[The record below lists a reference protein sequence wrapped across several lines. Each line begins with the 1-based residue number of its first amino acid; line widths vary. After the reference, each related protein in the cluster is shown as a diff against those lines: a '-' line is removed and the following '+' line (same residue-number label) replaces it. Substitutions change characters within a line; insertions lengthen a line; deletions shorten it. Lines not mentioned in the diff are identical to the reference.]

1 MIHDYKN
8 TLPSLP
14 PIDQT
19 VNEKETKSVLLLYL
33 KYQQT
38 AHEPAETV
46 LESVMST
53 KAAMRERLQFTDYQ
67 SSIIRRNIDFDC
79 QLSNYVL
86 NALRLTRRTHT
97 TENTTSRQKEQE

>member
-1 MIHDYKN
+1 MHHYKN

-53 KAAMRERLQFTDYQ
+53 KAAMRAVTVHRLPIFYNQ
-67 SSIIRRNIDFDC
+67 
-79 QLSNYVL
+79 
-86 NALRLTRRTHT
+86 
-97 TENTTSRQKEQE
+97 TEY